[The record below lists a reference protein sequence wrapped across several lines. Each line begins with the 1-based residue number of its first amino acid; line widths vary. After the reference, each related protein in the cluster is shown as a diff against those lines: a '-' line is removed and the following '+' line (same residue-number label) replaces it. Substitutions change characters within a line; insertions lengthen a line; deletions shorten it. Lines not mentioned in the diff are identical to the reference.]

1 MDSKGKVAQ
10 VAYPN
15 IVFCVDNF
23 EDIFSQIFTSKQG
36 QKVAVQ
42 LLATNEVSKV
52 LYYTIRDSERD
63 SLSLSLSPSLPL
75 SLFQSVSLEKL
86 VFLGAIDHT
95 TLMETVDEKEQVPYF
110 PIIKRMRLYLHRK
123 KTCA

>member
-42 LLATNEVSKV
+42 LLATNEVSKA
-52 LYYTIRDSERD
+52 LY
-63 SLSLSLSPSLPL
+63 
-75 SLFQSVSLEKL
+75 
-86 VFLGAIDHT
+86 
-95 TLMETVDEKEQVPYF
+95 
-110 PIIKRMRLYLHRK
+110 
-123 KTCA
+123 